1 MRVCIFGTGYV
12 GLVTGTCLAEV
23 GHDVVCVDVDAA
35 KVEGLNNGIVPIYE
49 PGLSPMVK
57 ANHAAGRLRFTTDAA
72 AGIAHGDVLFIA
84 VGTPPDEDGSADL
97 QYVREVARTI
107 GRHIARPVVV
117 VDKSTV
123 PVGTADK
130 VRATIAAELAARG
143 AGIDFEVV
151 SNPEFLKEGAAV
163 EDCMRPDRIVI
174 GTSSASALET
184 LKRLYAPFNRSH
196 ERIVAMDVRSAELT
210 KYAANAMLATK
221 ISFMNEIANI
231 AEQVG
236 ADVEMVRKGIGSDPR
251 IGWHFIYP
259 GAGYGGSC
267 FPKDVQALARTAQ
280 QHGVQ
285 PRLLAAVEAVNA
297 AQKGHLFELMQRHY
311 DLGEDEG
318 LRGRTIAVWGLAF
331 KPNTDDMREASS
343 RRLLQQL
350 WDAGATV
357 RAFDPEAMA
366 ETRRIFGE
374 RDDLVLCDSAAA
386 ALEGADALAV
396 VTEWKQ
402 FRSPDFARLKE
413 ALADAVLFDG
423 RNLYE
428 PAEVEAAG
436 IAYYGIGRGRSLRKE
451 EA

>member
-23 GHDVVCVDVDAA
+23 GHDVVCVDIDVA
-35 KVEGLNNGIVPIYE
+35 KVDGLNNGLIPIYE

-57 ANHAAGRLRFTTDAA
+57 ANHAAGRLHFTTDAE
-72 AGIAHGDVLFIA
+72 AGITHGEVIFIA

-97 QYVREVARTI
+97 KYVLAVAGTI
-107 GRHIARPVVV
+107 GQHLQQPVVV
-117 VDKSTV
+117 VGKSTV

-130 VRATIAAELAARG
+130 VRATIAAALRARG
-143 AGIDFEVV
+143 ASIHFDVL

-174 GTSSASALET
+174 GADSASAIEP
-184 LKRLYAPFNRSH
+184 LKRLYAPFNRNH
-196 ERIVAMDVRSAELT
+196 DRIVAMDVRSAELT

-236 ADVEMVRKGIGSDPR
+236 ADVEQVRKGIGSDPR

-267 FPKDVQALARTAQ
+267 FPKDVQALAKIAR
-280 QHGVQ
+280 QHGLQ
-285 PRLLAAVEAVNA
+285 PRLLEAVEAVND
-297 AQKGHLFELMQRHY
+297 AQKGHLFELMLRHY
-311 DLGEDEG
+311 GSVDT
-318 LRGRTIAVWGLAF
+318 LRGKTFAVWGLAF

-350 WDAGATV
+350 WEAGARV
-357 RAFDPEAMA
+357 QAFDPEAMP
-366 ETRRIFGE
+366 ETRRIYGE
-374 RDDLVLCDSAAA
+374 RADFRLCTSDAEAVQGANALV
-386 ALEGADALAV
+386 V

-402 FRSPDFARLKE
+402 FRSPDFNRLH
-413 ALADAVLFDG
+413 ASLADAVVFDG

-428 PAEVEAAG
+428 PADVEAAG
-436 IAYYGIGRGRSLRKE
+436 LAYYGIGRGRSLVRT
-451 EA
+451 